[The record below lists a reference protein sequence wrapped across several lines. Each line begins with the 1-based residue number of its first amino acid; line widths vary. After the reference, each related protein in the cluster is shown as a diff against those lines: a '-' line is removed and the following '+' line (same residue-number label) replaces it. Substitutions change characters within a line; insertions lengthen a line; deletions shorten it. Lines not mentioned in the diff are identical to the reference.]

1 MSEEQD
7 ILQELGIE
15 EINEDTQNYYSIMV
29 YGKSG
34 TGKTTLATRENN
46 AFIIDIHE
54 DGTQVTRQGFVI
66 YWKIRRKFTRQ
77 RRNTIYCSFRK
88 KCCFNTDI

>member
-46 AFIIDIHE
+46 VFYYRYSRRWYSSNA
-54 DGTQVTRQGFVI
+54 TRFCEES
-66 YWKIRRKFTRQ
+66 RQ
-77 RRNTIYCSFRK
+77 LH
-88 KCCFNTDI
+88 CF

>member
-7 ILQELGIE
+7 ILQQLGIE
-15 EINEDTQNYYSIMV
+15 EINEDTQKFYSIMA

-46 AFIIDIHE
+46 AFIIDVHE
-54 DGTQVTRQGFVI
+54 DGTQVTKKGFV
-66 YWKIRRKFTRQ
+66 RKVDSYNTF
-77 RRNTIYCSFRK
+77 RNIVANIEK
-88 KCCFNTDI
+88 L

>member
-46 AFIIDIHE
+46 AFIIDIHM
-54 DGTQVTRQGFVI
+54 V
-66 YWKIRRKFTRQ
+66 
-77 RRNTIYCSFRK
+77 S
-88 KCCFNTDI
+88 